1 MLLKFKKLDSSA
13 TIPKRTRLGDAAFD
27 ISSIEDVLI
36 KPNSKHLTH
45 TGIAIEIEDGY
56 CGLVLPRS
64 GNAVN
69 HGITII
75 NTPGLIDS
83 NYRGEIKVGLFN
95 TSTDEDFNVKRGDR
109 IAQLLIVPVVDVD
122 VEEVSVLSDSNR
134 GTKGFGSSGR

>member
-1 MLLKFKKLDSSA
+1 MKLKFKKLHNEA
-13 TIPKRTRLGDAAFD
+13 IIPKKTRIGDAAFD
-27 ISSIEDVLI
+27 ISSIEDVVI
-36 KPNSKHLTH
+36 KPNSKHLTK

-83 NYRGEIKVGLFN
+83 NYRGEIKVGLLN
-95 TSTDEDFNVKRGDR
+95 TSDKEFSVLKGDR
-109 IAQLLIVPVVDVD
+109 IAQLLIVPVVDVEVD
-122 VEEVSVLSDSNR
+122 VVEALSESNR
-134 GTKGFGSSGR
+134 GSKGFGSSGR

>member
-1 MLLKFKKLDSSA
+1 MKLKFKKLHNEA
-13 TIPKRTRLGDAAFD
+13 IIPKKTRIGDAAFD
-27 ISSIEDVLI
+27 ISSIEDVVI
-36 KPNSKHLTH
+36 KPNSKHLTK

-83 NYRGEIKVGLFN
+83 NYRGEIKVGLLN
-95 TSTDEDFNVKRGDR
+95 TSDKEFSVLKGDR
-109 IAQLLIVPVVDVD
+109 IAQLLIVPVVAVEVD
-122 VEEVSVLSDSNR
+122 VVDALSESNR
-134 GTKGFGSSGR
+134 GSKGFGSSGR

>member
-1 MLLKFKKLDSSA
+1 MKLKFKKLHNEA
-13 TIPKRTRLGDAAFD
+13 IIPKKTRIGDAAFD
-27 ISSIEDVLI
+27 ISSIEDVVI
-36 KPNSKHLTH
+36 KPNSKHLTK

-83 NYRGEIKVGLFN
+83 NYRGEIKVGLLN
-95 TSTDEDFNVKRGDR
+95 TSDKEFSVLKGDR
-109 IAQLLIVPVVDVD
+109 IAQLLIVSVVDVEVD
-122 VEEVSVLSDSNR
+122 VVEALSESNR
-134 GTKGFGSSGR
+134 GSKGFGSSGR

>member
-1 MLLKFKKLDSSA
+1 MKLKFKKLNYEA
-13 TIPKRTRLGDAAFD
+13 VIPKKTRIGDAAFD
-27 ISSIEDVLI
+27 ISSIEDVVI
-36 KPNSKHLTH
+36 KPNSKHLTK

-83 NYRGEIKVGLFN
+83 NYRGEIKVGLLN
-95 TSTDEDFNVKRGDR
+95 TSDKEFSVLKGDR
-109 IAQLLIVPVVDVD
+109 IAQLLIVPVVDVEVD
-122 VEEVSVLSDSNR
+122 VVEALSESNR
-134 GTKGFGSSGR
+134 GSKGFGSSGR

>member
-1 MLLKFKKLDSSA
+1 MKLKFKKLNDEA
-13 TIPKRTRLGDAAFD
+13 VIPKKTRIGDAAFD
-27 ISSIEDVLI
+27 ISSIEDVVI
-36 KPNSKHLTH
+36 KPNSKHLTK

-83 NYRGEIKVGLFN
+83 NYRGEIKVGLLN
-95 TSTDEDFNVKRGDR
+95 TSDKEFSVLKGDR
-109 IAQLLIVPVVDVD
+109 IAQLLIVPVVDVEVD
-122 VEEVSVLSDSNR
+122 VVEALSESNR
-134 GTKGFGSSGR
+134 GSKGFGSSGR

>member
-1 MLLKFKKLDSSA
+1 MKLKFKKINDEA
-13 TIPKRTRLGDAAFD
+13 VIPKKTRIGDAAFD
-27 ISSIEDVLI
+27 ISSIEDVVI
-36 KPNSKHLTH
+36 KPNSKHLTK

-83 NYRGEIKVGLFN
+83 NYRGEIKVGLLN
-95 TSTDEDFNVKRGDR
+95 TSDKEFSVLKGDR
-109 IAQLLIVPVVDVD
+109 IAQLLIVPVVAVEVD
-122 VEEVSVLSDSNR
+122 VVDALSESNR
-134 GTKGFGSSGR
+134 GSKGFGSSGR